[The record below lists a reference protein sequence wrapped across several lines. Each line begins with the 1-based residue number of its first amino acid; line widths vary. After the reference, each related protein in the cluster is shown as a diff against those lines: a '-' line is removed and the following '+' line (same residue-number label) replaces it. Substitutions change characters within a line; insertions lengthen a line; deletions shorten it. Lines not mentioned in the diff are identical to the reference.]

1 MCRPQS
7 TERGRSVALVVLPA
21 VVTKERHL
29 PPLPRGL
36 RRAIF
41 PLVLL
46 GFWQLSSSVHWLN
59 PRVLPSPWAIVQT
72 FQSLSDSG
80 QLQSAL
86 AASLVRVAE
95 GGAIGISIGLVLG
108 TVAGL
113 WRIGEEVVDAVLQM
127 LRTLPFLALVP
138 LFIIWFGIGQTP
150 KLTLIA
156 LGTAFPIYLNTFS
169 GIRNVDARLIEMAQ
183 TFGVRGWRLAVQVTI
198 LGALPQILVGL
209 RYSLGIAWLSLIVAE
224 QINASNGLGL
234 LLLNAQNF
242 FETNVLLVVL
252 VCYGFFGL
260 SSDLIVRFLERRL
273 LSWRVGFTGT

>member
-1 MCRPQS
+1 
-7 TERGRSVALVVLPA
+7 VALVVLPA
-21 VVTKERHL
+21 VVSKQRLL
-29 PPLPRGL
+29 PPLPRSL

-41 PLVLL
+41 PLLLL
-46 GFWQLSSSVHWLN
+46 GFWQLASSVHWLN
-59 PRVLPSPWAIVQT
+59 PRVLPSPWTIVQT

-86 AASLVRVAE
+86 AASLTRAAE

-156 LGTAFPIYLNTFS
+156 LGTAFPVYLNTFS
-169 GIRNVDARLIEMAQ
+169 GIRNVDYRLIEMAQ
-183 TFGVRGWRLAVQVTI
+183 TFGVRGWRLALQVTI

-224 QINASNGLGL
+224 QINAANGLGL